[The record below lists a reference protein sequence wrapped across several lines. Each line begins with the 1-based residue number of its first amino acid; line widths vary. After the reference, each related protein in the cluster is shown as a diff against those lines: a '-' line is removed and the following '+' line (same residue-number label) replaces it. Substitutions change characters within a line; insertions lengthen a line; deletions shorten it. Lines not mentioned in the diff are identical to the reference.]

1 MKTCEVIEI
10 VMRDERFHGA
20 YRHDQLECWTTE
32 GFGEQVKAA
41 RRWADPLEASA
52 FRNPCVS
59 FGMTLPRSI
68 FKRLVS
74 PSLTGRSSQ
83 VRTLLFGFDPASIQ
97 NAPMRRYAIK

>member
-1 MKTCEVIEI
+1 MKTCEVIES

-20 YRHDQLECWTTE
+20 YRDDQLECWTTE
-32 GFGEQVKAA
+32 GFGEQVKVA
-41 RRWADPLEASA
+41 RRWAEPLEALA
-52 FRNPCVS
+52 FRNPSVS

-83 VRTLLFGFDPASIQ
+83 VRTLLFGFDPVSI
-97 NAPMRRYAIK
+97 

>member
-52 FRNPCVS
+52 FRKPCVS

-74 PSLTGRSSQ
+74 PSLTGRPSQ